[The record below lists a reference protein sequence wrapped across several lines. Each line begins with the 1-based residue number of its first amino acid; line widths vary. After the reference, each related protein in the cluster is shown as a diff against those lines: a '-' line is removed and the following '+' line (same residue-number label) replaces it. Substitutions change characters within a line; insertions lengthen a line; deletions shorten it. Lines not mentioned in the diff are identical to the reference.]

1 MLQEIKKGILSGL
14 GAVML
19 TRDKVEET
27 TRKLVE
33 QSKLSE
39 EDASKLADELYAT
52 GERQWEEMQ
61 ESIAQAMKKVLKSLD
76 IAGKG
81 DMQALMARLENLEK
95 RVTMLEE
102 IQTRPTES

>member
-1 MLQEIKKGILSGL
+1 
-14 GAVML
+14 
-19 TRDKVEET
+19 
-27 TRKLVE
+27 
-33 QSKLSE
+33 
-39 EDASKLADELYAT
+39 
-52 GERQWEEMQ
+52 
-61 ESIAQAMKKVLKSLD
+61 MKKVLKSLD